1 MFARSLC
8 LFVIFS
14 VWVSLATAPL
24 LADDARDLDETAL
37 LGLLQSD
44 APPAEKAIACKKL
57 AICGTASSVG
67 ELSKLLPNPQLSSWA
82 RIALEVIPDSE
93 AGAALREAGTQ
104 LKGRLLIGVVHS
116 LGVRKDVQAVPL
128 LVDHLKGQDADV
140 AAAAAYSLGHIGNRE
155 AVSVLRKNLDLD
167 SEMVRSAVAEGCIL
181 CAERKLAAGDLE
193 SAEQIYNEVRN
204 SNVPLQRIVEATRG
218 SILAQQAAG
227 IPLLLATLKS
237 TQKEMQQIALST
249 IREFPGQQ
257 LDQVLAK
264 ELTTLSP
271 RSAALLI
278 QAMSDRPGKANLSA
292 IVEAAGDGDH
302 VVRLSAIDA
311 LGRMGNASCLSV
323 LLTTAGDDDGDL
335 SKAAMQTLASLP
347 GSNVDDQIVA
357 RLSQSEGNEYMR
369 LLELVG
375 RRRIAA
381 MDQIIIALNNDNA
394 GFRQAALYALGETV
408 TLDQLSVL
416 IDQVV
421 AAKNPNDVQAAE
433 QALAVACVRMPNPD
447 QCTSQLGAAM
457 KHATQPT
464 QNQLLEII
472 ATVGGDQALRLLAK
486 AAKST
491 NSDHQDIGSRLLGKW
506 NGVEAA
512 PVLLDL
518 AVTAPADK
526 YKVRALRGYIGIAR
540 KFPMSVADRVEMCQS
555 AMDTATRV
563 NEKELVLQV
572 LKIHPSRRGL
582 KLVNEAKQIPA
593 LAQEANSVAEA
604 IELKLGKK

>member
-8 LFVIFS
+8 LFVILS
-14 VWVSLATAPL
+14 GWVVLATVPS

-37 LGLLQSD
+37 IGLLQSD
-44 APPAEKAIACKKL
+44 APSSEKAIACKKL

-116 LGVRKDVQAVPL
+116 LGVRKDVLAVPL

-155 AVSVLRKNLDLD
+155 AIDVLRKNLDMD
-167 SEMVRSAVAEGCIL
+167 SAMVRSAVAEGCIL
-181 CAERKLAAGDLE
+181 CAEQKSSEGDLE

-204 SNVPLQRIVEATRG
+204 SNVSLQRIVEATRG
-218 SILAQQAAG
+218 TILAQQSAG
-227 IPLLLATLKS
+227 IPLLLETLKS
-237 TQKEMQQIALST
+237 PQKEMQQIALST
-249 IREFPGQQ
+249 IREFPGRQ

-264 ELTTLSP
+264 EMAGLSP

-278 QAMSDRPGKANLSA
+278 QAMSDRPDTVDLSA
-292 IVEAAGDGDH
+292 IVQAAGEGGKA
-302 VVRLSAIDA
+302 VRLSALDA
-311 LGRMGNASCLSV
+311 LGRIGNASCLTV
-323 LLTTAGDDDGDL
+323 LLTSAGDDDGDL
-335 SKAAMQTLASLP
+335 ANAAMQTLAILP
-347 GSNVDDQIVA
+347 GNKVDDQIVA
-357 RLSQSEGNEYMR
+357 RLSKSQGTEYRR

-375 RRRIAA
+375 KRRIPA
-381 MDQIIIALNNDNA
+381 MNLVVIALKNDNA
-394 GFRQAALYALGETV
+394 DIRKAALYALGETV
-408 TLDQLSVL
+408 TLDKLPVL

-421 AAKNPNDVQAAE
+421 EAQHPNEVQAAE

-447 QCTSQLGAAM
+447 QCVSQLGAAM
-457 KHATQPT
+457 KRATQPT
-464 QNQLLEII
+464 QNQLLEIV
-472 ATVGGDQALRLLAK
+472 AAVGGDQALRLLAN
-486 AAKST
+486 AAKSA
-491 NSDHQDIGSRLLGKW
+491 NAEHQDIASRLLGKW

-518 AVTAPADK
+518 AAMAPADK

-540 KFPMSVADRVEMCQS
+540 KFPMSVVDRVKMCQL
-555 AMDTATRV
+555 AMDAAIRV

-572 LKIHPSRRGL
+572 LKLHPSRPGL
-582 KLVNEAKQIPA
+582 NLVNEAKKIPE
-593 LAQEANSVAEA
+593 LTQEANSVAEA
-604 IELKLGKK
+604 IEKKIGKK